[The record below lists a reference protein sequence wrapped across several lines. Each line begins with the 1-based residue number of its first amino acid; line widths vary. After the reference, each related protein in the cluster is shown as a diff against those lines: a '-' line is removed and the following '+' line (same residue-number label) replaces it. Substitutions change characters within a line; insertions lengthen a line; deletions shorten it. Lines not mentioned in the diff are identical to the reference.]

1 MFVIAAT
8 DVRSGAATPCRLMVE
23 KDAMKL
29 AYSNTLS
36 QKRMHDNSTSAKG
49 CTMSKVPSLI
59 T

>member
-8 DVRSGAATPCRLMVE
+8 DIRSGAATPCILMVE

-36 QKRMHDNSTSAKG
+36 QKRRHDNSTSTKG
-49 CTMSKVPSLI
+49 CTEKV
-59 T
+59 